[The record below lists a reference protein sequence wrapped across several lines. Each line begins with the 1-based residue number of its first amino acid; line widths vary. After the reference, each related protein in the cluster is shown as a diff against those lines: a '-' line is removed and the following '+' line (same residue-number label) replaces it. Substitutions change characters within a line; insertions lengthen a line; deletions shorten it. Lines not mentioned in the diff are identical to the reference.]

1 MSELKEAVQRL
12 VFQLA
17 PDTYCVVCGADT
29 GEGIPHEDGCVLAEV
44 IRLLDGAP

>member
-1 MSELKEAVQRL
+1 MSALEDAVRRL
-12 VFQLA
+12 VFQLF

-29 GEGIPHEDGCVLAEV
+29 GEGIPHEDGCVLAGV